1 MYFQIQNAIAIFLAV
16 VAADPFG
23 FSFVD
28 TSLERFRNIFAPAET
43 AHGKRVARQTT
54 NPAPI
59 PTQSLADNLRCP
71 ATGTS
76 RDNLPLITATGRRR
90 RETVEDYS
98 GLI

>member
-1 MYFQIQNAIAIFLAV
+1 MIIFLAV

-71 ATGTS
+71 ATVLS
-76 RDNLPLITATGRRR
+76 RVNLPLIPVTATGRRR

>member
-1 MYFQIQNAIAIFLAV
+1 MTKYLAV

-54 NPAPI
+54 NPVTTI
-59 PTQSLADNLRCP
+59 PTQTLDDNLRCP

-76 RDNLPLITATGRRR
+76 RDNLPLIPPSLTATGRKR

>member
-1 MYFQIQNAIAIFLAV
+1 MTIFSAV

-76 RDNLPLITATGRRR
+76 RDQLPLIPPATGRRR